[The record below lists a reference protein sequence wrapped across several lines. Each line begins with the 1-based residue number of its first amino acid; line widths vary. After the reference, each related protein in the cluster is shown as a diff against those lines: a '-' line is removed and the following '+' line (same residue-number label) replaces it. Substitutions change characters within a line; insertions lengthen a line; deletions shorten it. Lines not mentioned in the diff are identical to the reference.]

1 MLSKSVTFTRI
12 KEALAQFRKLL
23 LCSKWSCAGPHAGDG
38 CTVWQGPVWV
48 KDFRINKT
56 LSNIELFCKLESLLK
71 PPESSTTA
79 TDAVQSEESSVP
91 KNKKNVKIWFSP
103 KSRKIRCCVEKPA
116 GSNKSNGFQGTEA
129 TLSEPKDLSV
139 FNFTS
144 SSQESDSSTPPRG
157 KANKK
162 TKKRSQVYRQASGGQ
177 IPTTR
182 TQTMQECKRLKLE
195 AINQHWAIG
204 KQAAIDK
211 KDEEHEKVSSGD
223 EYRRSGKRVSFL
235 FPCSQPEETHKA
247 PHQGENQI
255 PSPQKSIL
263 SNMETENRE
272 KQYSATLSSSYHD
285 QQVVPVTDIP
295 PESNENAPGPPQPS
309 LSGTGKRTRA
319 NQDSYGPQSTPKQPR
334 NSGRKNRLSKEGT
347 EDPSQRTSRQS
358 NEKQNVKPITP
369 ATPDLRRK
377 SPSVRRNQ
385 TSPSFMKR
393 NHNGE
398 TPLHLAAIKGDVEE
412 VRKLLAQGAD
422 PNLKDNAGW
431 TPLHEACNLG
441 HLGVVEELLQ
451 QGALLNT
458 PGYQNDS
465 PLHDAIRNGHIAV
478 VKLLV
483 ERGASQSVVNMLG
496 LRPVDYALT
505 PEMQE
510 VLRMAP
516 EALTTTLRPRA
527 SLNKAAGRLVRETG
541 PVVLIGSQLTQTQQK
556 QLAKAAQL
564 LGGKQ
569 VKSFS
574 SAVTHVVVPDVPIM
588 PSTLTT
594 LQGVLNGCWMLRFS
608 WVCCS
613 LQAGSWVGES
623 EYEAG
628 DGPLRARANSGSLL
642 PPLFDGCFF
651 YMLGS
656 FLKPPKHELLQLVKA
671 GGGQLLNRQ
680 PKHDSDVTQTLS
692 AAAYHAQPD
701 SDQILCTQY
710 ILYDPQN
717 SYKPQ
722 KVRIGKVWSAP
733 STWLLDCIAAFQ
745 LLPVPEP

>member
-1 MLSKSVTFTRI
+1 M
-12 KEALAQFRKLL
+12 
-23 LCSKWSCAGPHAGDG
+23 
-38 CTVWQGPVWV
+38 
-48 KDFRINKT
+48 
-56 LSNIELFCKLESLLK
+56 
-71 PPESSTTA
+71 A

-103 KSRKIRCCVEKPA
+103 KSRKIHCCVEKPA
-116 GSNKSNGFQGTEA
+116 GSNKSNGVQGKEA
-129 TLSEPKDLSV
+129 TSSKPKDLSV

-144 SSQESDSSTPPRG
+144 SSQESGSSTPPRG

-162 TKKRSQVYRQASGGQ
+162 TTKKRSSQVYRQASYGQ
-177 IPTTR
+177 SPTTR
-182 TQTMQECKRLKLE
+182 TQTRQECKRLKLE
-195 AINQHWAIG
+195 AINQQWAIG
-204 KQAAIDK
+204 KQAVIDK

-223 EYRRSGKRVSFL
+223 DYRRSGKRVSFL
-235 FPCSQPEETHKA
+235 FPCSQPEETHKS
-247 PHQGENQI
+247 PHQGESQI
-255 PSPQKSIL
+255 PSPQKSSL
-263 SNMETENRE
+263 SNMEIEDCE
-272 KQYSATLSSSYHD
+272 KQSCATSSSSYHD
-285 QQVVPVTDIP
+285 QQVEPVTDIT
-295 PESNENAPGPPQPS
+295 PESIENAPGPPQPS
-309 LSGTGKRTRA
+309 LLGVGKRTRG
-319 NQDSYGPQSTPKQPR
+319 NQDSHGPQSTPKQLR
-334 NSGRKNRLSKEGT
+334 NSGQKHRLSKGRTSPT
-347 EDPSQRTSRQS
+347 EDSSQRTSRQS
-358 NEKQNVKPITP
+358 NEKQNVKAITP

-377 SPSVRRNQ
+377 SPSVRQNQ
-385 TSPSFMKR
+385 TSPYFMKR

-398 TPLHLAAIKGDVEE
+398 TPLHLAAIKGDAEE
-412 VRKLLAQGAD
+412 VRKLLAQGAN

-465 PLHDAIRNGHIAV
+465 PLHDAVRNGQIAV

-483 ERGASQSVVNMLG
+483 ERGASQSVLNMLG

-516 EALTTTLRPRA
+516 AALHPLTTTLRPPA
-527 SLNKAAGRLVRETG
+527 SLNKAAGCVRETG
-541 PVVLIGSQLTQTQQK
+541 SVVLIGSQLTQTQQK

-594 LQGVLNGCWMLRFS
+594 LQGILNGCWMLRFS
-608 WVCCS
+608 WVSCS
-613 LQAGSWVGES
+613 LQAGSWVGET

-628 DGPLRARANSGSLL
+628 DGPLRGRANRGSLL

-656 FLKPPKHELLQLVKA
+656 FLKPPKHELLQLVKV

-680 PKHDSDVTQTLS
+680 PKPDSDVTQTLS
-692 AAAYHAQPD
+692 AAAYHAQPG

-710 ILYDPQN
+710 ILYDPQK

-722 KVRIGKVWSAP
+722 KVRVGKVWSAP
-733 STWLLDCIAAFQ
+733 SMWLLDCIAAFQ
-745 LLPVPEP
+745 LLPVPAP

>member
-1 MLSKSVTFTRI
+1 MVQCDSLC
-12 KEALAQFRKLL
+12 LAM
-23 LCSKWSCAGPHAGDG
+23 
-38 CTVWQGPVWV
+38 
-48 KDFRINKT
+48 
-56 LSNIELFCKLESLLK
+56 
-71 PPESSTTA
+71 A
-79 TDAVQSEESSVP
+79 TDAIQSEGSSVS

-103 KSRKIRCCVEKPA
+103 KSRKIRCCIEKPA
-116 GSNKSNGFQGTEA
+116 GSNKSNGVQGKEA
-129 TLSEPKDLSV
+129 TSSKPKDLSV

-144 SSQESDSSTPPRG
+144 SSQESGSSSPPLR

-162 TKKRSQVYRQASGGQ
+162 TKKKRSSQVYRQASGGQ
-177 IPTTR
+177 SLTTR

-195 AINQHWAIG
+195 AINQQWTLG

-211 KDEEHEKVSSGD
+211 NDEEHEKVSSGD
-223 EYRRSGKRVSFL
+223 DDRRSRKRVSFL
-235 FPCSQPEETHKA
+235 FPRSQPEETHKA

-255 PSPQKSIL
+255 PSPKKSIL
-263 SNMETENRE
+263 SNMEIEDSE
-272 KQYSATLSSSYHD
+272 KQSCATLSSSYHD
-285 QQVVPVTDIP
+285 QQVEPVTDIP
-295 PESNENAPGPPQPS
+295 PESNENAPGPSQPS
-309 LSGTGKRTRA
+309 LPSVGKRTRE
-319 NQDSYGPQSTPKQPR
+319 NQDSQGLQSMPKKPR
-334 NSGRKNRLSKEGT
+334 NSGCGNRLSREGT
-347 EDPSQRTSRQS
+347 SSTEDHSQRTSRQS
-358 NEKQNVKPITP
+358 NGKQNVKPITP
-369 ATPDLRRK
+369 ATSDLRRK
-377 SPSVRRNQ
+377 SSSVRHNQ

-412 VRKLLAQGAD
+412 VRKLLALGAD

-465 PLHDAIRNGHIAV
+465 PLHDAVRNGHIAV

-483 ERGASQSVVNMLG
+483 ERGASQSVLNMLG

-516 EALTTTLRPRA
+516 EAPHPLTTTLRPPA
-527 SLNKAAGRLVRETG
+527 SLSKAVGYVRETG

-556 QLAKAAQL
+556 QLLKAAQL

-574 SAVTHVVVPDVPIM
+574 SAVTHMVVPDVPIM

-608 WVCCS
+608 WVSCS

-628 DGPLRARANSGSLL
+628 DGPLRARANRDSLL

-680 PKHDSDVTQTLS
+680 PKPDSDVTQTLS
-692 AAAYHAQPD
+692 AAAYHAQPG

-710 ILYDPQN
+710 ILYDPQS

-722 KVRIGKVWSAP
+722 RVRLGKVWSAP

>member
-1 MLSKSVTFTRI
+1 MLSKPVTFTRT
-12 KEALAQFRKLL
+12 KEALAQFRKLQ
-23 LCSKWSCAGPHAGDG
+23 LCSKWSCAG
-38 CTVWQGPVWV
+38 CQGPAWV
-48 KDFRINKT
+48 KDFRINKQ
-56 LSNIELFCKLESLLK
+56 LCNITELFCKLESLLK
-71 PPESSTTA
+71 PPTTA
-79 TDAVQSEESSVP
+79 TDAVQSEEGSIP

-103 KSRKIRCCVEKPA
+103 KSRKIRCCIEKPA

-129 TLSEPKDLSV
+129 TSSEPKDLSV

-144 SSQESDSSTPPRG
+144 SSQESGSSTPPRG
-157 KANKK
+157 NGNKK
-162 TKKRSQVYRQASGGQ
+162 TKKRRSQVYRQASVGQ
-177 IPTTR
+177 KPTTR

-195 AINQHWAIG
+195 AINKHWAIG
-204 KQAAIDK
+204 KQAAIDM
-211 KDEEHEKVSSGD
+211 KDEEHEKESSGD

-235 FPCSQPEETHKA
+235 FPRSQPEETHKT
-247 PHQGENQI
+247 PHQAENQI

-263 SNMETENRE
+263 SNMEIENRE
-272 KQYSATLSSSYHD
+272 KQNCATLSSSYHD
-285 QQVVPVTDIP
+285 QQVVPTTDIP
-295 PESNENAPGPPQPS
+295 PESSENAPGPPQPS
-309 LSGTGKRTRA
+309 LPGTGKRTRE
-319 NQDSYGPQSTPKQPR
+319 NQDSSGPQRTPRQPR

-347 EDPSQRTSRQS
+347 EDPSQRTSRQ
-358 NEKQNVKPITP
+358 NVKPITP

-377 SPSVRRNQ
+377 SSSVRRNQ
-385 TSPSFMKR
+385 TSPAFMKR

-483 ERGASQSVVNMLG
+483 ERGASQSVLNMLG

-510 VLRMAP
+510 VLRVAP

-527 SLNKAAGRLVRETG
+527 SLNKAAGCVRETG

-574 SAVTHVVVPDVPIM
+574 SAVTHVVVPDVPTM

-628 DGPLRARANSGSLL
+628 DGALRARANRGSLL

-680 PKHDSDVTQTLS
+680 PKPDSDVTQTLS
-692 AAAYHAQPD
+692 AAAYHAQPG

-722 KVRIGKVWSAP
+722 KVRLGKVWSAP

-745 LLPVPEP
+745 LLPVPEL